1 MMHGAGS
8 PSWGQWSVG
17 DGQVGHILYAGKTG
31 ERVGACAGDGSAR
44 GTFAFGHK
52 QIVHRFGSGIRLV
65 GHDLS
70 VGEYDGT
77 VGVGGG
83 HRIVRDHDDG
93 LAKLVDRTL
102 QEAEHFGA
110 GNGVEVAGRLVSEH
124 QLRLGNQRAGDGHA
138 LLLATGQF
146 IRSVVQALLQS
157 QGIDEQVEPG
167 VVGLVSG
174 ESQWHEDVLFGG
186 EHGQQVEALE
196 DEADLVAT

>member
-1 MMHGAGS
+1 M
-8 PSWGQWSVG
+8 
-17 DGQVGHILYAGKTG
+17 
-31 ERVGACAGDGSAR
+31 
-44 GTFAFGHK
+44 
-52 QIVHRFGSGIRLV
+52 
-65 GHDLS
+65 
-70 VGEYDGT
+70 
-77 VGVGGG
+77 
-83 HRIVRDHDDG
+83 RDHDDG

-102 QEAEHFGA
+102 QEAKHFGA

-124 QLRLGNQRAGDGHA
+124 QLRLGNQRDGHA